1 MKDTQEVSVFDP
13 PIAGIALLCSLL
25 LGFGDACINTQI
37 YTMLAG
43 AFASNSV
50 AAFAVFKF
58 TQVSAIEERYHEAKQ
73 ILATLQNL
81 CRTSSFG
88 FHLPFFKMEQTQ
100 QKKKHSI

>member
-1 MKDTQEVSVFDP
+1 MFDAVEDTQAISYFDP
-13 PIAGIALLCSLL
+13 PIASIALLCSLL

-58 TQVSAIEERYHEAKQ
+58 TQVSAMKMSMGIR
-73 ILATLQNL
+73 IWV
-81 CRTSSFG
+81 CRHHNDFD
-88 FHLPFFKMEQTQ
+88 
-100 QKKKHSI
+100 